1 MPAGVKDISKTR
13 EHDSVCSNEGT
24 NAVPIRLTPKQARLV
39 SGTGRLVDDAN
50 DARRITY
57 SHSVMCQTSL
67 PFKDQPGHREW
78 KNRNGRAVVV
88 IEAGQVYDP
97 IKADVVQLGLPYG
110 TKPRLI
116 LLDWNRQAILSQSP
130 DIEVEDTLYA
140 FLRRLQLPTE
150 GRVYNMI
157 KKQLSALAACQMIIG
172 KTENDGSG
180 STGYGRIVSNLNVL
194 FSKNEKQRILWPN
207 TVTLSTDYFNS
218 LTQHAVPLDERALY
232 LLRDSALELDL
243 YAMLSERLHRI
254 PPNKPQFVPWN
265 SLHIQYGEGY
275 KRIRDFRSRFLKH
288 LRNVQAVYRDA
299 RIEEIKTDS
308 GRNKGLLLR
317 HSSPPIRKL
326 VVQKPATT

>member
-1 MPAGVKDISKTR
+1 M
-13 EHDSVCSNEGT
+13 SNDEET
-24 NAVPIRLTPKQARLV
+24 YVVPICLTPKKDRLV
-39 SGTGRLVDDAN
+39 AGAGRLVDDAG
-50 DARRITY
+50 DAKRITY

-78 KNRNGRAVVV
+78 KNQNGRAVVV

-97 IKADVVQLGLPYG
+97 SKADMVQLGLPYG

-150 GRVYNMI
+150 GRVYSMM
-157 KKQLSALAACQMIIG
+157 KKQLAALAACQITIG
-172 KTENDGSG
+172 RTEDDGSG

-194 FSKNEKQRILWPN
+194 FSKNDNQRILWPN

-218 LTQHAVPLDERALY
+218 LMQHAVPLDERALY

-254 PPNKPQFVPWN
+254 PPNKPQFIPWA
-265 SLHIQYGEGY
+265 SLHVQYGEGY
-275 KRIRDFRSRFLKH
+275 KRIRDFRSRFLRH
-288 LRNVQAVYRDA
+288 LTNVQAVYRDA
-299 RIEEIKTDS
+299 RIDEIKTAS
-308 GRNKGLLLR
+308 GRDRGLMLH
-317 HSSPPIRKL
+317 HSKPPIRKL
-326 VVQKPATT
+326 TVQNLVHN

>member
-1 MPAGVKDISKTR
+1 MSSG
-13 EHDSVCSNEGT
+13 EGT
-24 NAVPIRLTPKQARLV
+24 NVVPIVLSPKQARIV
-39 SGTGRLVDDAN
+39 SGAGQLVDDAI
-50 DARRITY
+50 DANRIAY

-67 PFKDQPGHREW
+67 PFKDQPGHRQW
-78 KNRNGRAVVV
+78 KNQNGRAVVV

-97 IKADVVQLGLPYG
+97 IKADMVQLGLPYG

-116 LLDWNRQAILSQSP
+116 LLDWNRRAILSQSR
-130 DIEVEDTLYA
+130 DIEVENTLYA

-157 KKQLSALAACQMIIG
+157 KKQLAALAACQMIIG

-194 FSKNEKQRILWPN
+194 FSKNENQRILWPN

-218 LTQHAVPLDERALY
+218 LIHHAVPLDERALY
-232 LLRDSALELDL
+232 ILRDSALELDL

-254 PPNKPQFVPWN
+254 SPHKPQFISWAA
-265 SLHIQYGEGY
+265 LHVQYGEGY
-275 KRIRDFRSRFLKH
+275 KRIRDFRSRFLRH

-299 RIEEIKTDS
+299 RIDEIKSDS
-308 GRNKGLLLR
+308 GRNRGILLR
-317 HSSPPIRKL
+317 HSRPPVRKL
-326 VVQKPATT
+326 VVQNRVEN